1 MKRAN
6 RTAPI
11 KFIMFLILA
20 HGNYTTETQVLGTET
35 SQQASKLN
43 TTITFLCELYIFPL
57 FLYEFPPRASPC
69 RLGASDTV
77 YHPDEM
83 RISFPVC
90 ALPLTHCVLK

>member
-11 KFIMFLILA
+11 KFIMFLILS
-20 HGNYTTETQVLGTET
+20 HSNYSTET
-35 SQQASKLN
+35 SQQTSKLN